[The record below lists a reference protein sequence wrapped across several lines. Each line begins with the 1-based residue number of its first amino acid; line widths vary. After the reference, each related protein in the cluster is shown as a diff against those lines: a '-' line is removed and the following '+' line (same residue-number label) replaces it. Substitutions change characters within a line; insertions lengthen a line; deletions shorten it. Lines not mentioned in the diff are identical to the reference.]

1 MVSRVK
7 RGPARQARRGATASA
22 VGVAIAAWLA
32 VSGARV
38 EAAPAIRLDA
48 RNAVPQC
55 VTPARLMAFLG
66 ERNSNLDPRFRDIA
80 RWYKHFGEAWRVRW
94 DYAFFQMAV
103 ETNYLKFHRPDGKQG
118 DVDPRQNNFA
128 GIGTTGGGVP
138 GDRFPDVKTG
148 VHAQIQH
155 LVAYS
160 GERLA
165 APIAPRTQLKQDIII
180 EQSLRLG
187 RTVTFEDLARRWAVD
202 RNYARTIEYVAT
214 QYRSRYC
221 TEAAAEHPAATF
233 QPPVPR
239 PARRDLYLKYTPPS
253 GLGGP
258 KPSKLAGPETET
270 EPQAEVLPWGTVA
283 KPPEDDQSSLPE
295 ATPVPAPPP
304 AAKPATLHAPE
315 PAHRP
320 PVRTIWSRGDKPA
333 NPIPEKNEPLVA
345 VNRRDAG
352 SFAPTSASEEE
363 ISLPLFRIAPA
374 MMEPSRLGGPPPDT
388 LAPKSAD
395 VAPCRVMSASFG
407 GSKTLLLKA
416 SVEGETRL
424 TALTVLDGFER
435 SMVDTYTRANGIKA
449 ELVGEYPS
457 QEQAL
462 ADAEA
467 NCTTKR

>member
-1 MVSRVK
+1 MAYRVK
-7 RGPARQARRGATASA
+7 RGPARRVRRRVTATAISA
-22 VGVAIAAWLA
+22 AIVSWLA
-32 VSGARV
+32 LLGARV

-55 VTPARLMAFLG
+55 VTPARLMAFLA
-66 ERNSNLDPRFRDIA
+66 ERNQNLDPRFREIA
-80 RWYKHFGEAWRVRW
+80 HWYRHFGEAWRVRW
-94 DYAFFQMAV
+94 DYAFFQMTV
-103 ETNYLKFHRPDGKQG
+103 ETNYLKFHRADGKRG

-165 APIAPRTQLKQDIII
+165 APIAPRTQSKQGIII

-187 RTVTFEDLARRWAVD
+187 RPVTFADLASRWAVD
-202 RNYARTIEYVAT
+202 RNYARTIEYVAN

-221 TEAAAEHPAATF
+221 AEAAVE
-233 QPPVPR
+233 QPPAPR
-239 PARRDLYLKYTPPS
+239 PARRDLYLRYAPPS

-270 EPQAEVLPWGTVA
+270 EQQAEMLPWGTLA
-283 KPPEDDQSSLPE
+283 EPPEVDGPSLPT
-295 ATPVPAPPP
+295 AAPVPAPPP
-304 AAKPATLHAPE
+304 AAKPTTVHAPA
-315 PAHRP
+315 PAHRS
-320 PVRTIWSRGDKPA
+320 PVRTIWSRGDKSVKPSTGTS
-333 NPIPEKNEPLVA
+333 EPLVA

-352 SFAPTSASEEE
+352 SFTPTSAPDEQA
-363 ISLPLFRIAPA
+363 SLPLFRIAPVT
-374 MMEPSRLGGPPPDT
+374 MEPSRLGGPPPDT
-388 LAPKSAD
+388 LAAKSSE

-416 SVEGETRL
+416 NVDGETRL

-435 SMVDTYTRANGIKA
+435 SMVDTYSRANGIKA

-462 ADAEA
+462 VDAEA
-467 NCTTKR
+467 NCMAKR